1 MHRYRFLTTLL
12 LLGLLL
18 SCEPER
24 GYESIPEEPTPEEPT
39 PEEPTP
45 EEPTPEEPTPEE
57 PIYPENPLSTLD
69 GDVEVIFSADNS
81 LSYAD
86 CFGNYYHT
94 DSYMWG
100 LYFQNYTSKEQL
112 YIEIMH
118 PEHILE
124 IPLGTYR
131 ASDDIYATEVLIKG
145 GFDEDGYQA
154 YSWYTRLE
162 TDTHNSATAPI
173 FDGSITIEEIDE
185 ELYRVSFDLI
195 DDKGNK
201 ITGSYEG
208 RMILEDFRI

>member
-39 PEEPTP
+39 PD
-45 EEPTPEEPTPEE
+45 E
-57 PIYPENPLSTLD
+57 PIYPENPLSTLE
-69 GDVEVIFSADNS
+69 GDVEVVFTADNS

-112 YIEIMH
+112 YIEVMH

-154 YSWYTRLE
+154 YTWYTRLE
-162 TDTHNSATAPI
+162 TDTRNSATAPI

>member
-1 MHRYRFLTTLL
+1 MRTERLLTIVL

-18 SCEPER
+18 SCEPE
-24 GYESIPEEPTPEEPT
+24 GGHDVIPEEPTPEEPT

-45 EEPTPEEPTPEE
+45 EEP
-57 PIYPENPLSTLD
+57 IFPENPLSTLE
-69 GDVEVIFSADNS
+69 GDIEVRFTADDS

-118 PEHILE
+118 PDHIFE
-124 IPLGTYR
+124 IPLGTFR
-131 ASDDIYATEVLIKG
+131 ASDDIYATGVLIKG

-154 YSWYTRLE
+154 YSWYTRLGSE
-162 TDTHNSATAPI
+162 AQSGATAPI
-173 FDGSITIEEIDE
+173 FDGSITIEEMNE
-185 ELYRVSFDLI
+185 GLHKVTFDLI

-208 RMILEDFRI
+208 RMVLEDFRI

>member
-39 PEEPTP
+39 PEEP
-45 EEPTPEEPTPEE
+45 
-57 PIYPENPLSTLD
+57 IYPENPLSTLE
-69 GDVEVIFSADNS
+69 GDVEVAFSADNS